1 MNDGDYPRSQPVH
14 SFDLMSQRG
23 QYRPGD
29 RSRRQD
35 DQYLFLEA
43 LLSARQQLYISWVGR
58 NIRDNSER
66 PPSVL
71 ISQLRDTLALGWQL
85 ADNEPPL
92 LKALTVEHPLQPF
105 SPEYVAKNRDSR
117 LFTYAREWFE
127 PSDSVSL
134 PGPTTVTAYEKAFT
148 LSLESLARFL
158 KAPVKTFCNN
168 TLKFGFDDET
178 ITSEDNEPFG
188 FNNLE
193 SYVLRK
199 NLLDALQSETPDNTD
214 TFLEQQRTTMARQG
228 KLPLGGFAHAAYA
241 DIADPVNQAW
251 QRYQALLVLWPT
263 EISAH
268 VIDLSFALPND
279 ITVQLNGELINL
291 RQNSDLLSNGLIHL
305 TAQALLANTG
315 KIKYPNLLSYWV
327 QHLAGCAAGMNLQTV
342 VMGSDS
348 VIEIAL
354 IEQKEAFE
362 QLKILVEAW
371 HLGMQA
377 PLPVA
382 CKTAFAWLD
391 APPDKALDAAKSA
404 YQGDDWT
411 KGEVAYDAYL
421 ARFFPTFASLNQ
433 AAIQG
438 NFETWADTLYRT
450 AFTQINEQTAQDA
463 QS

>member
-1 MNDGDYPRSQPVH
+1 
-14 SFDLMSQRG
+14 
-23 QYRPGD
+23 
-29 RSRRQD
+29 
-35 DQYLFLEA
+35 
-43 LLSARQQLYISWVGR
+43 
-58 NIRDNSER
+58 
-66 PPSVL
+66 VL
-71 ISQLRDTLALGWQL
+71 ISQLRDTLSQGWRL
-85 ADNEPPL
+85 TDKAPTL
-92 LKALTVEHPLQPF
+92 LKAITVEHPLQPF

-127 PSDSVSL
+127 PSDSVSFSS
-134 PGPTTVTAYEKAFT
+134 PVTVTAYEKAFT
-148 LSLESLARFL
+148 LSLESLSRFL

-188 FNNLE
+188 FNKLE

-214 TFLEQQRTTMARQG
+214 TFLEQQRTVMARQG

-251 QRYQALLVLWPT
+251 HRYQALLTLWPN
-263 EISAH
+263 EIDARIIGLNFSLA
-268 VIDLSFALPND
+268 DG
-279 ITVQLNGELINL
+279 ITVQLTGELINL
-291 RQNSDLLSNGLIHL
+291 RQNSDGLNNGLIHL
-305 TAQALLANTG
+305 TAQALLTSAG

-327 QHLAGCAAGMNLQTV
+327 QHLAGCAADMNLQTV

-348 VIEIAL
+348 VIEIVL
-354 IEQKEAFE
+354 IEQTEAFE
-362 QLKILVEAW
+362 QLKTLVEAW
-371 HLGMQA
+371 YLGMQA

-382 CKTAFAWLD
+382 CKTAFAWLG
-391 APPDKALDAAKSA
+391 ASPDKALDAAKSQ

-421 ARFFPTFASLNQ
+421 ARFFPTFAHLSQ
-433 AAIQG
+433 ATTQG